1 MKKNEIIDKYF
12 EIYGQF
18 HTEIDTRI
26 DDFAK
31 VPPERYFYE
40 LAYCICTPMSK
51 AENAL
56 QVQMKLQKYDFIQH
70 PFNPVK
76 ILSDPQHYI
85 RFHNQKAKYIME
97 NMEQFEQI
105 QKILDD
111 DIDNFSKRNMLAK
124 KVRGFSL
131 KESSHFMRNIGYKGL
146 AILDRHI
153 LRNLKE
159 LELIEKDFKINN
171 WKDYFKVEK
180 IYKDF
185 AEHIYFDSDILDL
198 VLWAKETGKV
208 IK

>member
-70 PFNPVK
+70 PLNPVK
-76 ILSDPQHYI
+76 NIKRSATLY
-85 RFHNQKAKYIME
+85 
-97 NMEQFEQI
+97 QI
-105 QKILDD
+105 
-111 DIDNFSKRNMLAK
+111 S
-124 KVRGFSL
+124 
-131 KESSHFMRNIGYKGL
+131 
-146 AILDRHI
+146 
-153 LRNLKE
+153 
-159 LELIEKDFKINN
+159 
-171 WKDYFKVEK
+171 
-180 IYKDF
+180 
-185 AEHIYFDSDILDL
+185 
-198 VLWAKETGKV
+198 
-208 IK
+208 

>member
-1 MKKNEIIDKYF
+1 
-12 EIYGQF
+12 
-18 HTEIDTRI
+18 
-26 DDFAK
+26 
-31 VPPERYFYE
+31 
-40 LAYCICTPMSK
+40 
-51 AENAL
+51 
-56 QVQMKLQKYDFIQH
+56 
-70 PFNPVK
+70 
-76 ILSDPQHYI
+76 
-85 RFHNQKAKYIME
+85 
-97 NMEQFEQI
+97 MEQFEQI

-153 LRNLKE
+153 LRNLEE